1 MALGS
6 FYTYFDSKD
15 AVFQALVKDMS
26 AQVASRAREA
36 VAPEKAALAIER
48 AALQSF
54 LEFAHENKEIYRI
67 VDEAEFVDPA
77 SFREHYESTARR
89 ILDRLRKG
97 EASGEFRPGMEEA
110 HAWALMGM
118 NVFLGLRFA
127 VWADQPDAER
137 VAGLANVM
145 LRQGI
150 GGPKAGDE

>member
-1 MALGS
+1 
-6 FYTYFDSKD
+6 
-15 AVFQALVKDMS
+15 
-26 AQVASRAREA
+26 
-36 VAPEKAALAIER
+36 
-48 AALQSF
+48 
-54 LEFAHENKEIYRI
+54 
-67 VDEAEFVDPA
+67 
-77 SFREHYESTARR
+77 
-89 ILDRLRKG
+89 
-97 EASGEFRPGMEEA
+97 MEEA